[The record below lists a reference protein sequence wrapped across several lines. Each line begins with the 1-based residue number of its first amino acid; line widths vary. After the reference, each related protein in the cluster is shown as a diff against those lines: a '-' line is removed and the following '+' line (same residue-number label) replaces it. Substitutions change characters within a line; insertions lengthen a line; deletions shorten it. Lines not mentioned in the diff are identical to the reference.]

1 MVQVLVFRR
10 KSWGRDCKL
19 SHWPSRPYSDSHT
32 SWCIMQNKIAWIAP
46 IVLHEVTRL
55 AAGVLVKLVRDS
67 FQVVAGGKYEFV
79 EVDRT

>member
-1 MVQVLVFRR
+1 
-10 KSWGRDCKL
+10 
-19 SHWPSRPYSDSHT
+19 
-32 SWCIMQNKIAWIAP
+32 MQNKIAWIAP